1 MNGGGNWKGS
11 YGYDTKHSRSY
22 FTDYH
27 SRKTESGVGVGT
39 GQLTYKRC
47 GVARPN
53 PAQAPMAA
61 NDTSSQQ
68 CTTGT
73 CPWR

>member
-1 MNGGGNWKGS
+1 MSSGGNWKGM
-11 YGYDTKHSRSY
+11 YGYDTKHSLYS
-22 FTDYH
+22 TDYK
-27 SRKTESGVGVGT
+27 SRKTETGVGVGT

-47 GVARPN
+47 GIVKPDPEKN
-53 PAQAPMAA
+53 IDM
-61 NDTSSQQ
+61 TEKQQ